1 MTATYPTGVASFI
14 AKVNVSDVIDAS
26 HPNTLQEEVVA
37 IESTLGTE
45 PNRSTT
51 PSPSGTFNATTNLF
65 STVGARLNNIE
76 TGVVADTHT
85 QYLRKAGD
93 SANVITANSS
103 AIKGLVL
110 KGAASQ
116 SANLLEFQDSAGTV
130 LSYVSPAGA
139 FVGTIT
145 PQDLS
150 INNQTANYTIL
161 VGTDKN
167 ALVVVDSSSA
177 VNITVPLYATS
188 AFPQGSQ
195 VNIIR
200 KGTGTVTIVPVS
212 GTVTVG
218 ATPGLKL
225 RAQWS
230 SATLIKLD
238 NSNAWALV
246 GDLSA

>member
-1 MTATYPTGVASFI
+1 MTATYPAGVASFI

-26 HPNTLQEEVVA
+26 HPNVIQEEVVA
-37 IESTLGTE
+37 IEATLGAE

-51 PSPSGTFNATTNLF
+51 PSPSGTFNGTTNLF

-85 QYLRKAGD
+85 QYIRKSGD
-93 SANVITANSS
+93 SANIITANSS
-103 AIKGLVL
+103 AIKGLVV

-116 SANLLEFQDSAGTV
+116 SANLQEWQDSAGTV
-130 LSYVSPAGA
+130 LAYISPAGA
-139 FVGTIT
+139 FNGTIIA
-145 PQDLS
+145 QDLA
-150 INNQTANYTIL
+150 INNQTASYTIL

-167 ALVVVDSSSA
+167 ALIVVNSASA
-177 VNITVPLYATS
+177 VNITVPLYSTS

-200 KGTGTVTIVPVS
+200 YGTGTVTVVPVS

-218 ATPGLKL
+218 ATPGLNL
-225 RAQWS
+225 RAQYS